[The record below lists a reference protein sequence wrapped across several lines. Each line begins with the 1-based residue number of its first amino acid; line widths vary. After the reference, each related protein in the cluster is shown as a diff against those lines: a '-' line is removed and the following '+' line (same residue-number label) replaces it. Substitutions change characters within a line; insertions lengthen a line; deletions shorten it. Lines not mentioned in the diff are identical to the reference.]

1 MGQGQDEVRVEFSLH
16 LIRCIAYAML
26 SLLLMFCVKVSG
38 LAGASTVG
46 RHEDG
51 APGGGAAARV
61 PHHQGADG
69 VTASHCTALC

>member
-16 LIRCIAYAML
+16 LIRCIVYAM
-26 SLLLMFCVKVSG
+26 FCMKVSG